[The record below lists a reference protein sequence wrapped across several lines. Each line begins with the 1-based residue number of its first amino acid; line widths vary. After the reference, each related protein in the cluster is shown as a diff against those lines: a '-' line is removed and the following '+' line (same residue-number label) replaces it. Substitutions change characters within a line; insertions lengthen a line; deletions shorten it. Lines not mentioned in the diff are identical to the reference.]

1 MMKAESESEVAQSGP
16 TLCNPMDCS
25 LPGSSVHGSFQ
36 ARLLE
41 WGAISKQ
48 TDKPLLVRAYATVLR
63 SFRVRC
69 PPPPPPAAPVQR
81 APQSRRFPRETGGW
95 AEERR
100 ARARAL
106 IQPTTQLLQE
116 DIGWQR
122 WSPWGGPAPHL
133 CTFFLPEVHQTKT
146 SSSWSQ
152 LNHWI

>member
-1 MMKAESESEVAQSGP
+1 MKAKLLSCVRLSATPWTVAYQAPPSTGVSRQDYWSGVPFQNKPTCRCWSE
-16 TLCNPMDCS
+16 
-25 LPGSSVHGSFQ
+25 H
-36 ARLLE
+36 
-41 WGAISKQ
+41 
-48 TDKPLLVRAYATVLR
+48 KPQVLQ
-63 SFRVRC
+63 SFRVRR

-81 APQSRRFPRETGGW
+81 APQSRCFPREMGGR

-100 ARARAL
+100 ARAKAL

-116 DIGWQR
+116 DIRWQR